1 MPKNVPDPLG
11 WPSRFSSLSPG
22 QGILELSLV
31 AGRTAVVRAAAT
43 SPLKLLMP
51 RRPGA
56 AAWIYTS
63 TYGGGLVAGDE
74 FDLRLRLGSQTTCII
89 GTQSTTK
96 VYKSPGGRVCRQTLA
111 ATVDDGALLVV
122 APDPVSCFTGARY
135 EQRQRIEMHRGG
147 ALVVV
152 DWFTSGRRCRGE
164 SWQMDGYASRLDIEF
179 DGQHV
184 LADAWRLSPDDGPLD
199 SPFRLGRFHCA
210 AALVLVG
217 SQLAEAGSRLLA
229 SSAGLPIAPDG
240 SLLEAGSP
248 IPHGVVLRLLGE
260 TPEQVGRRLTDRL
273 SFLASRLGEAPWSR
287 KW

>member
-11 WPSRFSSLSPG
+11 RSNSLKTG
-22 QGILELSLV
+22 QGILHLSFV
-31 AGRTAVVRAAAT
+31 AGRTAVVRSAAT
-43 SPLKLLMP
+43 SPLKLLAP

-74 FDLRLRLGSQTTCII
+74 IDLQLRLDSRTTCVV

-96 VYKSPGGRVCRQTLA
+96 VYKSPGGRVCRQTLS

-122 APDPVSCFTGARY
+122 APDPVSCFAGARY

-164 SWQMDGYASRLDIEF
+164 SWDMDGYASRLDVEF
-179 DGQHV
+179 DGRHV
-184 LADAWRLSPDDGPLD
+184 LADAWRLSPDDGRLD

-217 SQLAEAGSRLLA
+217 SRLAEAGGRMLA
-229 SSAGLPIAPDG
+229 ESARLPIDPA
-240 SLLEAGSP
+240 SRLLEAGSP
-248 IPHGVVLRLLGE
+248 IPQGIVLRLLGE

-273 SFLASRLGEAPWSR
+273 SFLASELGEAPWSR

>member
-1 MPKNVPDPLG
+1 V
-11 WPSRFSSLSPG
+11 
-22 QGILELSLV
+22 I
-31 AGRTAVVRAAAT
+31 RAAAT

-74 FDLRLRLGSQTTCII
+74 IDLQLRLGSQTTCVV

-96 VYKSPGGRVCRQTLA
+96 VYKSPGGRPCRQALT

-122 APDPVSCFTGARY
+122 APDPVSCFAGARY
-135 EQRQRIEMHRGG
+135 EQRQRVDVRRGG

-152 DWFTSGRRCRGE
+152 DWLTSGRRCRGE
-164 SWQMDGYASRLDIEF
+164 RWEMAGYASRLDVDF

-210 AALVLVG
+210 AALVLIG
-217 SQLAEAGSRLLA
+217 SRFADAGGRLLA
-229 SSAGLPIAPDG
+229 DTARLPIVPDAP
-240 SLLEAGSP
+240 LLEAGSP
-248 IPHGVVLRLLGE
+248 IPHGTVLRLLGE
-260 TPEQVGRRLTDRL
+260 TPEQVGRRLADRL
-273 SFLASRLGEAPWSR
+273 SFLASQLGEAPWSR

>member
-1 MPKNVPDPLG
+1 MVGGCNPLQ
-11 WPSRFSSLSPG
+11 PG

-31 AGRTAVVRAAAT
+31 AGRTAITRAAAT

-74 FDLRLRLGSQTTCII
+74 IDLRLRLGAETTCVI

-96 VYKSPGGRVCRQTLA
+96 VYKSPSGRTCRQTLS
-111 ATVDDGALLVV
+111 ATVDDGALLIV
-122 APDPVSCFTGARY
+122 APDPVSCFAGARY
-135 EQRQRIEMHRGG
+135 EQRQRIEVHAGG
-147 ALVVV
+147 SLVVV
-152 DWFTSGRRCRGE
+152 DWFTSGRRQRGE
-164 SWQMDGYASRLDIEF
+164 RWQMDGYASRLDVDF

-184 LADAWRLSPDDGPLD
+184 LADAWRLSPEDGRLD
-199 SPFRLGRFHCA
+199 SPFRLGWFHCA
-210 AALVLVG
+210 AALVLIG
-217 SQLAEAGSRLLA
+217 SKFADAGNRLLTDA
-229 SSAGLPIAPDG
+229 ARLPIAPDYP
-240 SLLEAGSP
+240 LLEAGSP
-248 IPHGVVLRLLGE
+248 IPHGTVLRLLGE

-273 SFLASRLGEAPWSR
+273 SFLASQLGEAPWSR